1 MQVFFTRFP
10 VRSWLALTLALS
22 LLAVSAWAAPS
33 APSSSVASAPSAA
46 PSAAPSSA
54 PPSAP
59 KLPDDV
65 QALRT
70 KAKQVR
76 DLLKGELDVLVTPES
91 LFDIDVRDERAVQVE
106 VQRLKRVLG
115 GRPDAADAGVDADA
129 GTSAQKQQAPKK
141 ATPKKRVSPPKKPT
155 KTGKPKDEGASAD
168 AGAPSPDAAPPAA
181 VPASPDPELLAA
193 RLELDRARL
202 DFLSL
207 PEAER
212 KALLAK
218 HAARVAENK
227 NKTSETAQKITA
239 TEQTRAQAEAAQ
251 RQALEQAAQ
260 SKSEILRLLNEERAR
275 LLGVRVKQADY
286 EKSLLE
292 RENHIASFGET
303 KLEWQRKTEEH
314 IEQRKKLE
322 STSSATDK
330 LYFELRTALRK
341 ARDELR
347 QSLDGLSDSG
357 DDVPSVG
364 PDKVQSGGVELDR
377 EEYDALREKVL
388 QQEEALRR
396 KARDVLWKQ
405 AKAQLDLVE
414 ALNKDRLA
422 YFALMSPDQ
431 KSQLTSF
438 SSSGWDQAS
447 AELAQVTLVIRF
459 HIRALL
465 EWLKA
470 PTAGTARSIFAS
482 IIALKLVLLLGVFVW
497 WRRRADTLLKLLE
510 DRAQEERDKANPT
523 LFGRWGVGVIA
534 VLRRVRTPLETL
546 LVFWL
551 ALSFIGPPVVDL
563 LEVRVLWIFASWI
576 LGGSVVVLL
585 VDALAGRNTSIYAT
599 THDVAALRF
608 RTLRVLGRV
617 VVFFGLVLT
626 LSSELV
632 GKGTLY
638 DWVLSTC
645 WFIAIPL
652 ALVFVGWWRDVIFE
666 RLAPR
671 EKRNALAGWV
681 VKNQTGYKSFLAAGI
696 GGGYLLG
703 LGVVRMGRDYLTTVT
718 LVRKVLAYLFRR
730 ELTKKAELRPKL
742 SRIPEEQYLAL
753 APEKEAESLVHTA
766 ADEELEAINDRI
778 GQVGGGVFAIV
789 GERGSGKSTLLKR
802 VITHAPDSIYQR
814 CPTGGA
820 DELLKQLRE
829 QLKLPS
835 GADSSKLIAALDAI
849 HDDNAL
855 LIDDAHRLVKP
866 TIGGLRELDEILALA
881 RDSSTL
887 CTWVFAFDSTVF
899 ELVERARGTRPIFD
913 DVIVMQPWREEAIA
927 ELLEARTK
935 QCSLRPSFEGLLEDG
950 DGDEI
955 EHAERLAST
964 KRGYY
969 RLLWDYSA
977 GNPAVA
983 LHFWRKSLGISEAG
997 ELQVGLFKAP
1007 PTTDLEQLPDAASFV
1022 LRAIVRLDPAT
1033 VDGIAD
1039 TTRLPLHQVLD
1050 AVRYADFRGYLIR
1063 DDEGRLR
1070 VTWTWF
1076 RAVTRVLARKHLLN
1090 ASL

>member
-1 MQVFFTRFP
+1 MRTRYSQSMALRSP
-10 VRSWLALTLALS
+10 HRSWLALTLALC
-22 LLAVSAWAAPS
+22 LLAVSAWAAPT
-33 APSSSVASAPSAA
+33 APSASAAAPSSAA
-46 PSAAPSSA
+46 PSAVPSSA
-54 PPSAP
+54 PAAP
-59 KLPDDV
+59 PKVPDDV
-65 QALRT
+65 LDLIEKAGQIRALI
-70 KAKQVR
+70 Q
-76 DLLKGELDVLVTPES
+76 GELDLLVTPES
-91 LFDIDVRDERAVQVE
+91 LFDIDIRDERAVQVE
-106 VQRLKRVLG
+106 VKRLERVLG
-115 GRPDAADAGVDADA
+115 VRQDAADAGADA
-129 GTSAQKQQAPKK
+129 APGDSAKKQK
-141 ATPKKRVSPPKKPT
+141 TPKQTTPKPRVSPPKKAA
-155 KTGKPKDEGASAD
+155 KDPDETASAD
-168 AGAPSPDAAPPAA
+168 AGAPPPDATPPAHA
-181 VPASPDPELLAA
+181 DPQLLDA

-202 DFLSL
+202 DYLSL
-207 PEAER
+207 PQEKR
-212 KALLAK
+212 KAILKNHADRVEEAK
-218 HAARVAENK
+218 SKV
-227 NKTSETAQKITA
+227 SETAQKITA
-239 TEQTRAQAEAAQ
+239 TEETRAKAEAEQ

-260 SKSEILRLLNEERAR
+260 AKSEVQRLLNEERAR
-275 LLGVRVKQADY
+275 LLGIRVKQADY
-286 EKSLLE
+286 EKALLE
-292 RENHIASFGET
+292 RENQVASFGET

-314 IEQRKKLE
+314 IEQRRKLE
-322 STSSATDK
+322 ATSAATDK
-330 LYFELRTALRK
+330 LYFELRAALRK
-341 ARDELR
+341 ARGELHA
-347 QSLDGLSDSG
+347 SLDGLSESG
-357 DDVPSVG
+357 DDVPSAG
-364 PDKVQSGGVELDR
+364 PDKVQSGGVDLDR
-377 EEYDALREKVL
+377 EEYDALRETVL
-388 QQEEALRR
+388 TQEAALRK

-422 YFALMSPDQ
+422 FFALMSPEQ
-431 KSQLTSF
+431 KDQLTSF
-438 SSSGWDQAS
+438 SASGWDQAR
-447 AELAQVTLVIRF
+447 AELAQVSLVIRF

-465 EWLKA
+465 EWIKA
-470 PTAGTARSIFAS
+470 PSAGTARSVFAS

-497 WRRRADTLLKLLE
+497 WRRRADQLLE
-510 DRAQEERDKANPT
+510 LLAERAEEERVRATPT
-523 LFGRWGVGVIA
+523 LFGRWGPGAIA
-534 VLRRVRTPLETL
+534 VLRRVRTPLESL

-551 ALSFIGPPVVDL
+551 ALSFIGPPLVDL

-576 LGGSVVVLL
+576 LGGSVAVLL
-585 VDALAGRNTSIYAT
+585 VDALAGRSASIYAT
-599 THDVAALRF
+599 KRDVAALRL

-645 WFIAIPL
+645 WFIGIPL
-652 ALVFVGWWRDVIFE
+652 VLVFVGWWRDVIFE

-681 VKNQTGYKSFLAAGI
+681 VKNQTGYKSFLAAAI
-696 GGGYLLG
+696 GGAYLLF
-703 LGVVRMGRDYLTTVT
+703 LGVVRIGRDYLTTVT

-730 ELTKKAELRPKL
+730 ELTKKAETRPKL
-742 SRIPEEQYLAL
+742 SRIPEESYFAL
-753 APEKEAESLVHTA
+753 APEQEAQALVHTA
-766 ADEELEAINDRI
+766 ADEELETINDRI
-778 GQVGGGVFAIV
+778 GQIGGGVFAIV
-789 GERGSGKSTLLKR
+789 GERGSGKTTLLKR
-802 VITHAPDSIYQR
+802 VLKNHPDSIYQR
-814 CPTGGA
+814 SPAGGA
-820 DELLKQLRE
+820 DALLKQLKE
-829 QLKLPS
+829 QLSLPA
-835 GADSSKLIAALDAI
+835 GADNSKVIAALDAI
-849 HDDNAL
+849 HEDNAL
-855 LIDDAHRLVKP
+855 LIDDAQRLVKP

-927 ELLEARTK
+927 ELLEDRTK
-935 QCSLRPSFEGLLEDG
+935 TCGLEPSFEGLLESDL

-983 LHFWRKSLGISEAG
+983 LHFWRKSLGVDERG

-1033 VDGIAD
+1033 VDGIAE

-1050 AVRYADFRGYLIR
+1050 AVRYADFRGYLAR
-1063 DDEGRLR
+1063 DDDGRLR

-1076 RAVTRVLARKHLLN
+1076 RAVTRVLARRHLLN
-1090 ASL
+1090 VSL

>member
-1 MQVFFTRFP
+1 MP
-10 VRSWLALTLALS
+10 PA
-22 LLAVSAWAAPS
+22 
-33 APSSSVASAPSAA
+33 
-46 PSAAPSSA
+46 SAAPSSA
-54 PPSAP
+54 SSAAPPSAP
-59 KLPDDV
+59 ALPADV
-65 QALRT
+65 QELVT
-70 KAKQVR
+70 KTKQIA
-76 DLLKGELDVLVTPES
+76 DLIRGDLDLLVTPES

-106 VQRLKRVLG
+106 VKRLQRLLG
-115 GRPDAADAGVDADA
+115 VRSDAADAGADA
-129 GTSAQKQQAPKK
+129 ATGASPQKQ
-141 ATPKKRVSPPKKPT
+141 KPT
-155 KTGKPKDEGASAD
+155 KKPAPKLRTSPQKKPAKAPKDQDETASAD
-168 AGAPSPDAAPPAA
+168 AGAPANDAAPPPSA
-181 VPASPDPELLAA
+181 DPQLLSA

-202 DFLSL
+202 DFLGL
-207 PEAER
+207 PVEQRKAILTKHAER
-212 KALLAK
+212 VEEAK
-218 HAARVAENK
+218 SKV
-227 NKTSETAQKITA
+227 SETAQKITA

-260 SKSEILRLLNEERAR
+260 SKTEILRLLNEERAR

-286 EKSLLE
+286 EKALLE
-292 RENHIASFGET
+292 RENKIASFGET

-322 STSSATDK
+322 ATSASTDK
-330 LYFELRTALRK
+330 LYFELRSALRK
-341 ARDELR
+341 AREELR
-347 QSLDGLSDSG
+347 TSLDSLSESG
-357 DDVPSVG
+357 DDVPSAG

-377 EEYDALREKVL
+377 EEYDALRNAVL
-388 QQEEALRR
+388 AQEQALSK
-396 KARDVLWKQ
+396 KARDVVWRQ
-405 AKAQLDLVE
+405 ATAQLDLVE

-422 YFALMSPDQ
+422 FFALMSDDQ
-431 KSQLTSF
+431 KAQLTSF
-438 SSSGWDQAS
+438 STSGWDQAR
-447 AELAQVTLVIRF
+447 AELAQVGLVVRF

-465 EWLKA
+465 EWTKA

-497 WRRRADTLLKLLE
+497 WRRRADKLLE
-510 DRAQEERDKANPT
+510 LLLDRAEEERAKPNPS
-523 LFGRWGVGVIA
+523 LFGRWGAGLIA
-534 VLRRVRTPLETL
+534 VVRRVRTPLESL

-551 ALSFIGPPVVDL
+551 ALSFIGPPLVDL

-576 LGGSVVVLL
+576 LGGSVAVLL
-585 VDALAGRNTSIYAT
+585 VDALAGRSASVYAT
-599 THDVAALRF
+599 KHDVGALRF

-645 WFIAIPL
+645 WFIGIPL

-681 VKNQTGYKSFLAAGI
+681 IRNQSGYKSFLAAAI
-696 GGGYLLG
+696 GGAYLLG
-703 LGVVRMGRDYLTTVT
+703 IGVVRIGRDYLTTVT
-718 LVRKVLAYLFRR
+718 LVRKLLAYLFRR

-742 SRIPEEQYLAL
+742 SRIPEENYLAL
-753 APEKEAESLVHTA
+753 APEKEAEAIVHTA

-778 GQVGGGVFAIV
+778 GQIGGGVFAIV

-802 VITHAPDSIYQR
+802 VLKEHPDSIYQR
-814 CPTGGA
+814 CPNGGA
-820 DELLKQLRE
+820 SALLKQLKD
-829 QLKLPS
+829 QLELPID
-835 GADSSKLIAALDAI
+835 ADNTRVIAALDAI
-849 HDDNAL
+849 HEDNAL
-855 LIDDAHRLVKP
+855 IVDDAHRLVKP
-866 TIGGLRELDEILALA
+866 TIGGLRDLDEMLTLA

-927 ELLEARTK
+927 ELLEGRTK
-935 QCSLRPSFEGLLEDG
+935 QCGLEPSFEGLLESDS

-983 LHFWRKSLGISEAG
+983 LHFWRKSLGISEGG
-997 ELQVGLFKAP
+997 ELQVGLFRAP
-1007 PTTDLEQLPDAASFV
+1007 PTSDLEQLPDGASFV

-1033 VDGIAD
+1033 VDGIAE
-1039 TTRLPLHQVLD
+1039 TTQLPLHQVLD
-1050 AVRYADFRGYLIR
+1050 TVRYADFRGYLMR
-1063 DDEGRLR
+1063 DEDGRLR

-1076 RAVTRVLARKHLLN
+1076 RAVTRVLSRRHLLN
-1090 ASL
+1090 VSL